1 MKTRIATWIA
11 GACCLISIVAVAP
24 AAHAADYQMKAAFR
38 AGQIRQA
45 NLFYGDEARA
55 RQTVDLFIH
64 SIHALYESDQGEP
77 AWVIWSPDGSQYLV
91 AAHEF
96 GRLDAGSGF
105 TFTGQTTEGPLV
117 GANVTGAVLVGEDNT
132 LTVVTRVETQ
142 EFGVVFSQPLTPLS
156 LQAGGGAEN

>member
-11 GACCLISIVAVAP
+11 GACCLFSVGAAAP
-24 AAHAADYQMKAAFR
+24 AAHAADYEMKAAFR
-38 AGQIRQA
+38 AGQIQEAR
-45 NLFYGDEARA
+45 LFSGDEARA
-55 RQTVDLFIH
+55 RPTVDLFIN
-64 SIHALYESDQGEP
+64 SIHVLYESAQGEP

-117 GANVTGAVLVGEDNT
+117 GAKVTGAVLVGEDNS
-132 LTVVTRVETQ
+132 LTVVTRIETQ
-142 EFGVVFSQPLTPLS
+142 EFGVVFSQALEPLS
-156 LQAGGGAEN
+156 LQGGGGAEN